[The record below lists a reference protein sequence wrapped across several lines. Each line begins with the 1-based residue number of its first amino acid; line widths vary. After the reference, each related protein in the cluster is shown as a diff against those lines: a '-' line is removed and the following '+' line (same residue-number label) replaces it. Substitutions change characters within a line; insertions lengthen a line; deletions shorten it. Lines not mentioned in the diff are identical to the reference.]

1 MQPRE
6 TMPERITARRTTGFH
21 VATLVLVLLALAPLR
36 AVAHPHVFIDARVT
50 FEFDRD
56 GLEGFWAEWAF
67 DELFTSMIVL
77 DFGAPRQ
84 GPFSDSVVRSICEGA
99 FSNLQF
105 YDYFTYVFVDG
116 TRYPTET
123 VERFSALM
131 RDHRIVYR
139 FFVPFRLPLE
149 EAEKLVRVRMYDETF
164 FTDIAFDDDDPVS
177 VDSDV
182 PLEARHRIVRNEN
195 VTIEY
200 DNRNQSVSR
209 TGAIYTGVTHPYE
222 IELRYRRR

>member
-1 MQPRE
+1 MSNRA
-6 TMPERITARRTTGFH
+6 TARAAMRFN
-21 VATLVLVLLALAPLR
+21 AAILVLVLFAFAPVR
-36 AVAHPHVFIDARVT
+36 AVSHPHVFIDARVT
-50 FEFDRD
+50 FAFNGD

-84 GPFSDSVVRSICEGA
+84 GPFPDSVVRSIREGA
-99 FSNLQF
+99 FSNLEF

-116 TRYPTET
+116 TRYPTER
-123 VERFSALM
+123 VERFSAFM

-139 FFVPFRLPLE
+139 FFVPFRLPLGQTE
-149 EAEKLVRVRMYDETF
+149 RLVRVRMYDETF
-164 FTDIAFDDDDPVS
+164 FTDIAFHDVDPVS
-177 VDSDV
+177 VESGV
-182 PLEARHRIVRNEN
+182 PLEARHRVVRNQN

-209 TGAIYTGVTHPYE
+209 AGAIYTGVTHPYE